1 MGQKHNRRRTRPRS
15 RNRINFQHQDESPL
29 PPLALAHPIPH
40 QGQASPQQPQPQQP
54 YPYSTTSPYPS
65 CSSTRPLDSS
75 TYDYIPIASA
85 QRWHNRYTAWQS
97 REEKQRQEAA
107 KIEAEQC
114 RLFGGEPGDDVAL
127 CYRMLEYFGGL
138 DYIDS

>member
-1 MGQKHNRRRTRPRS
+1 MGQKHNRRRIRPRS
-15 RNRINFQHQDESPL
+15 RNRINPQLQQQQDESQQL
-29 PPLALAHPIPH
+29 PPLALAQPIPL
-40 QGQASPQQPQPQQP
+40 QGYQPPPSSYPTSSPHAPSSRPCN
-54 YPYSTTSPYPS
+54 SSPV
-65 CSSTRPLDSS
+65 
-75 TYDYIPIASA
+75 ASA

-97 REEKQRQEAA
+97 REEKQRREAA
-107 KIEAEQC
+107 KIEEEQC